1 MVCCQRNTF
10 PCNLA
15 KMLLFWTQ
23 CAGNITQIK
32 ICQNF
37 PMVCPVRMV
46 LVKPLKHQK
55 VVTYKWAPSQWPN
68 KQYLY
73 RTFYKKIFQKIWFLS
88 MFLAYPCLPKIII
101 LEGIQ
106 KNVFI
111 FQTSN
116 FASFLIPLCLLL
128 SSLVSTS
135 STVRQYAI
143 QYTAKRSFVGG

>member
-1 MVCCQRNTF
+1 
-10 PCNLA
+10 
-15 KMLLFWTQ
+15 
-23 CAGNITQIK
+23 
-32 ICQNF
+32 
-37 PMVCPVRMV
+37 
-46 LVKPLKHQK
+46 
-55 VVTYKWAPSQWPN
+55 
-68 KQYLY
+68 
-73 RTFYKKIFQKIWFLS
+73 

-143 QYTAKRSFVGG
+143 QYTAKRSFVGGQDFFLEEILKKKSEKSMGPGLEPNGVVCYCPTALSNGVVKRSDKWNEGLVPSVLAGELFLSISELLNYDDNLEKERN